1 MAYSDYTFSKLKKR
15 FNISQESVYLFEGIT
30 INPVVPSARILEDIK
45 EAEQMPML
53 TEKAK
58 SEYII
63 APLVKDLK
71 RRHPFLSIFS
81 GYAFNID
88 TDNELNGAPDFLISK
103 RPKIVEIE
111 APVFCIM
118 ETKNKTVEEGYA
130 QCAAEMYASSV
141 FNEQMGE
148 PLTTIY
154 GAVTNGFD
162 WVFLKYEDKRVEID
176 MNRYYLGNLPQLLGV
191 IDYIINLPTPSVKN
205 T

>member
-1 MAYSDYTFSKLKKR
+1 MAYSDFTFAKLKKR
-15 FNISQESVYLFEGIT
+15 FKISQESVYLFEGVDL
-30 INPVVPSARILEDIK
+30 NPVSPSVRLLEDIK

-63 APLVKDLK
+63 APMVKDLK
-71 RRHPFLSIFS
+71 RRYPYLSIFS
-81 GYAFNID
+81 GYSLNID
-88 TDNELNGAPDFLISK
+88 VENELNGAPDFLISK
-103 RPKIVEIE
+103 RPRIVEIE

-130 QCAAEMYASSV
+130 QCAAEMYASSL

-148 PLTTIY
+148 PQTPIY

-162 WVFLKYEDKRVEID
+162 WVFLKYDNNRILID

-191 IDYIINLPTPSVKN
+191 LDYIIKLPPI
-205 T
+205 

>member
-1 MAYSDYTFSKLKKR
+1 MAYSDFTFAKLKKR
-15 FNISQESVYLFEGIT
+15 FKITQESVYLFQDVVLENIT
-30 INPVVPSARILEDIK
+30 PSTRLLEDIK

-63 APLVKDLK
+63 APFVKDLK
-71 RRHPFLSIFS
+71 RRYPYLSIFS
-81 GYAFNID
+81 GYTLNID
-88 TDNELNGAPDFLISK
+88 VENELNGAPDFLISK

-130 QCAAEMYASSV
+130 QCAAEMYAASL
-141 FNEQMGE
+141 FNQQMEE

-162 WVFLKYEDKRVEID
+162 WVFLKYKDNCIQID

-191 IDYIINLPTPSVKN
+191 MDHIIRLPD
-205 T
+205 

>member
-1 MAYSDYTFSKLKKR
+1 MAYSDFTFAKLKKR
-15 FNISQESVYLFEGIT
+15 FQISQESVYLFEGIELEML
-30 INPVVPSARILEDIK
+30 VPSIRLLEDIK

-63 APLVKDLK
+63 APFVKDLK
-71 RRHPFLSIFS
+71 RRYPYLSIFS
-81 GYAFNID
+81 GYTLNID
-88 TDNELNGAPDFLISK
+88 VENELNGAPDFLISK

-130 QCAAEMYASSV
+130 QCAAEMYAASL
-141 FNEQMGE
+141 FNLQMGE

-154 GAVTNGFD
+154 GTVTNGFD
-162 WVFLKYEDKRVEID
+162 WVFLKYEHNHVQID

-191 IDYIINLPTPSVKN
+191 MDYIIKLPN
-205 T
+205 

>member
-1 MAYSDYTFSKLKKR
+1 
-15 FNISQESVYLFEGIT
+15 
-30 INPVVPSARILEDIK
+30 
-45 EAEQMPML
+45 MPML

-88 TDNELNGAPDFLISK
+88 NDNELNGAPDFLISK

-130 QCAAEMYASSV
+130 QCAAEMYASSL

-162 WVFLKYEDKRVEID
+162 WVFLKYEEKRVEID

-191 IDYIINLPTPSVKN
+191 IDYIINLPTPSVK
-205 T
+205 TT

>member
-30 INPVVPSARILEDIK
+30 INPVVPSTRILEDIK

-130 QCAAEMYASSV
+130 QCAAEMYASSL

-191 IDYIINLPTPSVKN
+191 IDYIINLPTPSVK
-205 T
+205 TT